1 MGAPTGQVQCMI
13 CHCHPGCELPERDG
27 EPLQRCLVFMLSGW
41 GGGCEVVQC
50 SRPVLS
56 TEESFLAVFTTSFFL
71 ISRAVSD

>member
-1 MGAPTGQVQCMI
+1 MGAPAGQVQCMI

-41 GGGCEVVQC
+41 KGGGGCSVFSSCVVH
-50 SRPVLS
+50 RGVILG
-56 TEESFLAVFTTSFFL
+56 VFTTSFFS